1 MGVSELQRYIP
12 LRWEDQLQVAVLFV
26 GIYLLL
32 RLVKDT
38 AAGSMLRG
46 ALTVTFAAVIAAT
59 FVIDMLELRVL
70 GELLK
75 HLLNALVFALLIVF
89 QPELRRGLLSLG
101 ERRFFGSSSQRED
114 CRHALSQAVATLAR
128 ARHGAL
134 FAIERNNTL
143 PSIVETG
150 VTLDAE
156 AKSELIRSIF
166 WPDSPLHDGGVVIRG
181 TRLVAAGCIF
191 PLAERR
197 DLASRFGTRH
207 RAGLGM
213 SEQSDAVV
221 VIVSEETGTVSIAVE
236 GTLTSL
242 DDPSA
247 LLGELERLLHPEVA
261 PGTKARGAEVVQ
273 AASDPQT
280 GDDGAGDD
288 PADGE
293 TDASDDDSDQGDEEK
308 HP

>member
-12 LRWEDQLQVAVLFV
+12 LRWEDQVQVFVLFV

-32 RLVKDT
+32 RVVKDT

-101 ERRFFGSSSQRED
+101 ERRFFGSSRQRED
-114 CRHALSQAVATLAR
+114 CRHALSQAVSTLAR

-150 VTLDAE
+150 VTLDSE

-242 DDPSA
+242 DDPGA
-247 LLGELERLLHPEVA
+247 LLGELDRLLNPEAA
-261 PGTKARGAEVVQ
+261 PGTKARGIEVVQ
-273 AASDPQT
+273 
-280 GDDGAGDD
+280 
-288 PADGE
+288 PADEATTGE
-293 TDASDDDSDQGDEEK
+293 EDAADPDEDGTDDESTEER
-308 HP
+308 P

>member
-12 LRWEDQLQVAVLFV
+12 VRWEDQLQVAVLFV

-101 ERRFFGSSSQRED
+101 ERRFFGSTTQRED
-114 CRHALSQAVATLAR
+114 CRHALSQAVSTLAR

-156 AKSELIRSIF
+156 AKSELIRSVF

-261 PGTKARGAEVVQ
+261 PGTKVRGAEVVQ
-273 AASDPQT
+273 AASD
-280 GDDGAGDD
+280 AES
-288 PADGE
+288 AD
-293 TDASDDDSDQGDEEK
+293 DASDDETDGGADETDEGDQEK